1 MKHLFLITFINAFL
15 FSNLFSEDIDNSF
28 ITKLEYGAMLYD
40 NPRGV
45 GCVSCHKKGD
55 KSVVIAKYKEI
66 NRKTKKLENKEIIAP
81 AINNVSFE
89 VFLEKMS
96 ADKTESKVMPTYFLT
111 DDELKSLYHYIKNI
125 NKK

>member
-1 MKHLFLITFINAFL
+1 MKYFFFLTIITSFLI
-15 FSNLFSEDIDNSF
+15 SQEIDSSF
-28 ITKLEYGAMLYD
+28 ITKLEYGAMLYKK
-40 NPRGV
+40 PRGV
-45 GCVSCHKKGD
+45 GCVNCHKQGNQA
-55 KSVVIAKYKEI
+55 VEIAKYQELDKE
-66 NRKTKKLENKEIIAP
+66 TKKLVAKSIIAP
-81 AINNVSFE
+81 AINNVTFD

>member
-1 MKHLFLITFINAFL
+1 MKHLFFIAFINSFFL
-15 FSNLFSEDIDNSF
+15 SNLFSEDIDNSF

-40 NPRGV
+40 NPRGI
-45 GCVSCHKKGD
+45 GCVSCHKKGN

-66 NRKTKKLENKEIIAP
+66 NKKTKKLEEKVIIAP
-81 AINNVSFE
+81 AINKVSFE
-89 VFLEKMS
+89 VFLEKMN
-96 ADKTESKVMPTYFLT
+96 ADKTESKIMPTYFLT

>member
-1 MKHLFLITFINAFL
+1 
-15 FSNLFSEDIDNSF
+15 
-28 ITKLEYGAMLYD
+28 MLYK

-45 GCVSCHKKGD
+45 GCVSCHEKGN
-55 KSVVIAKYKEI
+55 KSVIIAKYKEI
-66 NRKTKKLENKEIIAP
+66 DRKTKKLEKKSIIAP
-81 AINNVSFE
+81 AIDKVSFE
-89 VFLEKMS
+89 IFIEKMK

>member
-1 MKHLFLITFINAFL
+1 MFFLVS
-15 FSNLFSEDIDNSF
+15 FSTAQEIDNSF
-28 ITKLEYGAMLYD
+28 ITQLEYGEMLYK

-45 GCVSCHKKGD
+45 GCIKCHKKAD

-66 NRKTKKLENKEIIAP
+66 DKKTKKLVEKSIVVP
-81 AINNVSFE
+81 AINKVSFE
-89 VFLEKMS
+89 KFVEKMK

-111 DDELKSLYHYIKNI
+111 DDELKSLYYYIKNI

>member
-1 MKHLFLITFINAFL
+1 MKYFFFITIISSFLV
-15 FSNLFSEDIDNSF
+15 SQEVDSSF
-28 ITKLEYGAMLYD
+28 ITKFEYGAMLYKK
-40 NPRGV
+40 PRGV
-45 GCVSCHKKGD
+45 GCVNCHKQGNKA
-55 KSVVIAKYKEI
+55 VEIAKYRELDKE
-66 NRKTKKLENKEIIAP
+66 TKILVDKSIIAP

>member
-1 MKHLFLITFINAFL
+1 MLFLVYISYAQQT
-15 FSNLFSEDIDNSF
+15 DNSF
-28 ITKLEYGAMLYD
+28 ITKLEYGEMLYK

-45 GCVSCHKKGD
+45 GCIKCHMKAD
-55 KSVVIAKYKEI
+55 KSVVISKYKEI
-66 NRKTKKLENKEIIAP
+66 DKKTKKLEEKSIIAP

-89 VFLEKMS
+89 KFVEKMK

-111 DDELKSLYHYIKNI
+111 EDELKSLYYYIKNI

>member
-1 MKHLFLITFINAFL
+1 MKQLFLLLFIVLISKA
-15 FSNLFSEDIDNSF
+15 EIIDNSF
-28 ITKLEYGAMLYD
+28 ITKLEYGEMLYK

-45 GCVSCHKKGD
+45 GCIKCHQTGD
-55 KSVVIAKYKEI
+55 KSVVIANYKEMD
-66 NRKTKKLENKEIIAP
+66 KKKKELVDKSIIAP

-89 VFLEKMS
+89 VFIQKMK

-111 DDELKSLYHYIKNI
+111 DDELKSLYFYIQNI

>member
-1 MKHLFLITFINAFL
+1 LFLV
-15 FSNLFSEDIDNSF
+15 FSSHAQQIDNSF
-28 ITKLEYGAMLYD
+28 ITQLEYGEMLYK

-45 GCVSCHKKGD
+45 GCIKCHKKAN

-66 NRKTKKLENKEIIAP
+66 DKKTKELVSKSIIAP

-89 VFLEKMS
+89 NFIEKMK

-111 DDELKSLYHYIKNI
+111 DDELKSLYYYIKNI